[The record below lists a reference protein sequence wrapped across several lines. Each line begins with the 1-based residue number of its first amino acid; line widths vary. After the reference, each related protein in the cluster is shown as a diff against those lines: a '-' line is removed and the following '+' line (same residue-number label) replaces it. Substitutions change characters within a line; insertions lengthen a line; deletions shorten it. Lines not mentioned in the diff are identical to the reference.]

1 ELVEI
6 DGAPA
11 FCFFTRKYVC
21 SNHFETPCVGEFAG
35 YGQITT
41 SSSEQLYFLAKAEE
55 FEDGCSFQRIAA
67 AATAAAA
74 KRLGRQIRPSTRGGG
89 TPFEKMCWALRG
101 KFGRP
106 GPVQQALLGT
116 GFLMI
121 VEASGDRFW
130 GAGLEMGDER
140 IGATAQWRGG
150 ERLRAGADGD
160 KGRAVDHVVVVAEDP
175 AAQPYLVKVTDEVV
189 GPGRKLQVGDSLEV
203 EAVQWRAGFERLRLT
218 AEGGADMPGW
228 LFQGRLVA
236 QAEATATTGVE
247 RGEWGEVDGGKLRVW
262 RSEGTTSGLFGES
275 ERRRRPFVV
284 IDAKELCQGPGQREG
299 RAMAED
305 EGRSGATRMA
315 G

>member
-1 ELVEI
+1 
-6 DGAPA
+6 
-11 FCFFTRKYVC
+11 
-21 SNHFETPCVGEFAG
+21 
-35 YGQITT
+35 
-41 SSSEQLYFLAKAEE
+41 
-55 FEDGCSFQRIAA
+55 
-67 AATAAAA
+67 
-74 KRLGRQIRPSTRGGG
+74 
-89 TPFEKMCWALRG
+89 MCWALRG

-106 GPVQQALLGT
+106 GPIQQALLGT

-140 IGATAQWRGG
+140 IGATAQWRGENALG
-150 ERLRAGADGD
+150 QALMAIREEVRPLPPQPSAAS
-160 KGRAVDHVVVVAEDP
+160 GRYIVCQAAAVDHVVVVAEDP

-247 RGEWGEVDGGKLRVW
+247 RGEWGEVDGQVASCVYGGARGRRAVCSARVRGEGGHLWSLTQRNFAKDLGSVRDEQWLKMRAVVVPQEW
-262 RSEGTTSGLFGES
+262 RVDWGWVLPSNTRLKEPFAWEGWKSDGECWL
-275 ERRRRPFVV
+275 PVFV
-284 IDAKELCQGPGQREG
+284 E
-299 RAMAED
+299 
-305 EGRSGATRMA
+305 
-315 G
+315 